1 VTTFWQGD
9 LGETIANACELAD
22 PVMGSPH
29 LAAWLQGYDA
39 SAPVSS
45 NVGSHD
51 VPFQRWMKFKEAFS
65 PKFVVDAIAAMPRTP
80 KRCVDPFGGSG
91 TTALTCSFLGIEA
104 VTIEVNPFLADLIE
118 SKLKPPSAF
127 ELSASYETVL
137 ELARSATVDIGPHL
151 RRLPP
156 SFCEPPTAG
165 GSTAAGRFVFWRDAL
180 ARILI
185 LRMAIEVCPDERS
198 RRLLKVLLGS
208 VLVPASNVVVNGKGR
223 RYRRGWSKRRIWA
236 ADIDQ
241 LFCDA
246 VRRAARDLGA
256 FGGRA
261 RTSATLLRGDSRLLM
276 KSIDTVDAA
285 IFSPPYPNSF
295 DYTDVYNLELW
306 VLGYLDGAAAN
317 RALRRSTLR
326 SHVQVAFENPTL
338 EASGLLATTVER
350 LKCARG
356 RLWDPR
362 IPEMVLGY
370 FEDMDAVMGTL
381 HARMTRG
388 GRVVMVVGDSQYAGI
403 QVDVAAVLRER
414 AEALGFST
422 VETREI
428 RSMRSSAQHGGH
440 YELAETC
447 LVLERE

>member
-9 LGETIANACELAD
+9 LGETIANACGLAD

-118 SKLKPPSAF
+118 SKLKRPSAF
-127 ELSASYETVL
+127 ELSASCETVL
-137 ELARSATVDIGPHL
+137 ELARSGTVDIGPHL

-185 LRMAIEVCPDERS
+185 LRMAIEACPDERS
-198 RRLLKVLLGS
+198 RRL
-208 VLVPASNVVVNGKGR
+208 
-223 RYRRGWSKRRIWA
+223 
-236 ADIDQ
+236 
-241 LFCDA
+241 
-246 VRRAARDLGA
+246 
-256 FGGRA
+256 
-261 RTSATLLRGDSRLLM
+261 
-276 KSIDTVDAA
+276 
-285 IFSPPYPNSF
+285 
-295 DYTDVYNLELW
+295 
-306 VLGYLDGAAAN
+306 
-317 RALRRSTLR
+317 
-326 SHVQVAFENPTL
+326 
-338 EASGLLATTVER
+338 
-350 LKCARG
+350 
-356 RLWDPR
+356 
-362 IPEMVLGY
+362 
-370 FEDMDAVMGTL
+370 
-381 HARMTRG
+381 
-388 GRVVMVVGDSQYAGI
+388 
-403 QVDVAAVLRER
+403 
-414 AEALGFST
+414 
-422 VETREI
+422 
-428 RSMRSSAQHGGH
+428 
-440 YELAETC
+440 
-447 LVLERE
+447 